1 MQSFLEKAVTAI
13 VNPIIQVIF
22 AVALVIF
29 VYGIFEFVRGADNP
43 EVRKK
48 GQQHIMYG
56 LIGLFIMISV
66 FTIIN
71 ILMNSIGV
79 TGDQVP
85 QILKRT
91 V

>member
-1 MQSFLEKAVTAI
+1 MQEFLEKAVAAI

-22 AVALVIF
+22 AVALVMF
-29 VYGIFEFVRGADNP
+29 VYGIFEFVRGADSP

-56 LIGLFIMISV
+56 LIGLVIMVSV

-71 ILMNSIGV
+71 ILINTVGAD
-79 TGDQVP
+79 TP
-85 QILKRT
+85 KILLSR
-91 V
+91 